1 MRNCWSRPAAK
12 AEITPGLCNGY
23 QGARQVR
30 QGESNIGRYSRQELF
45 VGIGPEGQRKLSGKH
60 VLLVG
65 AGALGTGNAEI
76 LVRAGV
82 GKVTIVDRDYVEWS
96 NLQRQQLY
104 DEVAARARIPKA
116 IAAKQRLQQIN
127 SEVQIEARVLD
138 LTLEELDTVVTDV
151 DLIIDATD
159 NFDTRLLINDYALK
173 QRIPW
178 IYGACVGSYGTTM
191 TIVPRRTPCL
201 HCLLETIPLA
211 GATCDTVGVI
221 SSVVQMVVAYQTAEA
236 FKLLVGDMAALHG
249 KLISFDLW
257 SNQHT
262 SISID
267 NMKRENCLSCG
278 SQPVYPYLQSERQS
292 KTVVLCGRDTV
303 QIRPSKAGQRDL
315 AEVAR
320 AWSRLDGRVESN
332 PYLVS
337 LTLSSHRLVLFQNG
351 RVLVHGTKDIAEA
364 RSLYYKYLG

>member
-1 MRNCWSRPAAK
+1 
-12 AEITPGLCNGY
+12 
-23 QGARQVR
+23 
-30 QGESNIGRYSRQELF
+30 LF
-45 VGIGPEGQRKLSGKH
+45 TGIGPEGQRKLSGKH
-60 VLLVG
+60 VLLIG

-82 GKVTIVDRDYVEWS
+82 GKITIIDRDYVEWS

-104 DEVAARARIPKA
+104 DEEAARARTPKA
-116 IAAKQRLQQIN
+116 VAAKQRLQQIN
-127 SEVQIEARVLD
+127 SEVHIDARVLD
-138 LTLEELDTVVTDV
+138 LTLEELEAVVTNV

-173 QRIPW
+173 QGIPW
-178 IYGACVGSYGTTM
+178 IYGACVGSYGTTI
-191 TIVPRRTPCL
+191 TIVPGKTPCL

-211 GATCDTVGVI
+211 GATCDTAGVI

-236 FKLLVGDMAALHG
+236 LKLLVGDTAALHG
-249 KLISFDLW
+249 KLIAFDLW

-262 SISID
+262 SIAIG
-267 NMKRENCLSCG
+267 NMKREQCPSCG
-278 SQPVYPYLQSERQS
+278 SQPIYPYLQSAHQS
-292 KTVVLCGRDTV
+292 KTAVLCGRDTV
-303 QIRPSKAGQRDL
+303 QIRPSKTEQRDL
-315 AEVAR
+315 VEVAR
-320 AWSRLDGRVESN
+320 AWSKLDGRVESN

-351 RVLVHGTKDIAEA
+351 RALVHGTKDIAEA